1 MESVK
6 NIEKLLERYL
16 EAETTVAEEARLQ
29 EYFLQE
35 DIPAHLESYRP
46 MFQYFKVA
54 KQERYTKEVPLKPG
68 RNTSYYLRWVSV
80 AAVAVLLVGVYFNQ
94 QPLTSSTDQFASL
107 EEEYTPEE
115 IESAQMA
122 LAMFSKN
129 FNKGT
134 EGVAYLKEF
143 EKTTNKFLVNE

>member
-16 EAETTVAEEARLQ
+16 EAETTIAEETRLQ
-29 EYFLQE
+29 EYFAQE
-35 DIPAHLESYRP
+35 QIPAHLEEYRP
-46 MFQYFKVA
+46 MFQYFQIA

-68 RNTSYYLRWVSV
+68 RNRSYLRWVSV

-94 QPLTSSTDQFASL
+94 QPQITSGNQFAAL
-107 EEEYTPEE
+107 EEEYTQEE
-115 IESAQMA
+115 IKEAQMA

-129 FNKGT
+129 FSKGT
-134 EGVAYLKEF
+134 QGMTYLKEF
-143 EKTTNKFLVNE
+143 ERTTNKFLVNE

>member
-16 EAETTVAEEARLQ
+16 EAETTVVEEARLQ
-29 EYFLQE
+29 EYFSRE
-35 DIPAHLESYRP
+35 DIPAHLELYRP
-46 MFQYFKVA
+46 MFQYFQTA
-54 KQERYTKEVPLKPG
+54 KQERFTKEVPLKPG
-68 RNTSYYLRWVSV
+68 RNRSYLRWVSV
-80 AAVAVLLVGVYFNQ
+80 AAIAVLLVGVYFNQ
-94 QPLTSSTDQFASL
+94 QPLLNSDDQFAAL
-107 EEEYTPEE
+107 QEEYSPEE

-134 EGVAYLKEF
+134 QGVSYLKEF
-143 EKTTNKFLVNE
+143 EKTTNKFLINE

>member
-16 EAETTVAEEARLQ
+16 EAETTIAEETLLQ
-29 EYFLQE
+29 EYFSQE
-35 DIPAHLESYRP
+35 EIPAHLESYRP
-46 MFQYFKVA
+46 MFQYFQIA
-54 KQERYTKEVPLKPG
+54 KQERFTKEVPLKPG
-68 RNTSYYLRWVSV
+68 RNKAYLRWVSV

-94 QPLTSSTDQFASL
+94 QPEFNSSNQFAAL
-107 EEEYTPEE
+107 QEEYTEEE

-129 FNKGT
+129 FSKGT
-134 EGVAYLKEF
+134 QGVTYLKEF
-143 EKTTNKFLVNE
+143 EKTTNKFLINE